1 MPSIPQPSKKITIRL
16 KSPRQSPVGSP
27 SPIAKAIAA
36 PPPVIVQRAAPPS
49 DDSLDALMNPARV
62 KPTRL
67 HADEPEPAL
76 ESPVVREMH
85 GLPPRKPPSQGFTMP
100 EDDPMAMAEDDAYYD
115 EYDDGLPMQQ
125 PSGPGQNNFSS
136 FQQAAPAP
144 QIINEQEE
152 EMKRAVRKAKL
163 LARITQLTT
172 RGIKPDKVYTW
183 QTSEYELQIAV
194 AKMEVISSKS
204 KRIEQG
210 RSALLFFAAGVEK
223 GCNYVDDQNY
233 SALRGYKFTMQG
245 YSEHL
250 FGEIGNFD
258 DCLDKGMEEIFGP
271 DENRKWYVELAWLLG
286 SSMAMY
292 SMTNKRKRQDEMKAL
307 VEEVKK
313 DKVFM
318 DGLKREIMQDMRRD
332 EIQNQTS
339 TEKPKPPAILMQ
351 GPPPLKA
358 KPQERQDTTDPR
370 GDISPGPAIG
380 IEIDFNER
388 P

>member
-1 MPSIPQPSKKITIRL
+1 MSKTIVMPSVPAPTKNITIRL

-27 SPIAKAIAA
+27 SPLLITNAVAQ
-36 PPPVIVQRAAPPS
+36 PPPVIVQRTAPPS

-67 HADEPEPAL
+67 HAEELEPAL

-85 GLPPRKPPSQGFTMP
+85 GLPPRKPAPQGFALP
-100 EDDPMAMAEDDAYYD
+100 EEAEDDAYYED
-115 EYDDGLPMQQ
+115 YEEGPFQQ
-125 PSGPGQNNFSS
+125 PGQNNFAA
-136 FQQAAPAP
+136 FQQQAPAP

-194 AKMEVISSKS
+194 AKMEVIASKS

-210 RSALLFFAAGVEK
+210 RSALLFFSAGVEK

-318 DGLKREIMQDMRRD
+318 DGLKREIIQEMQSK
-332 EIQNQTS
+332 QVQTS
-339 TEKPKPPAILMQ
+339 AEKPKPPTILMQ
-351 GPPPLKA
+351 GPPPPLKA

-380 IEIDFNER
+380 IEIDYER

>member
-1 MPSIPQPSKKITIRL
+1 MP
-16 KSPRQSPVGSP
+16 
-27 SPIAKAIAA
+27 A
-36 PPPVIVQRAAPPS
+36 PVIVNRAAPPS

-62 KPTRL
+62 KPQRL

-85 GLPPRKPPSQGFTMP
+85 GLPPRKAVAQQEFG
-100 EDDPMAMAEDDAYYD
+100 DAAAEDDAYYD
-115 EYDDGLPMQQ
+115 EYDPQ
-125 PSGPGQNNFSS
+125 QNNFAA
-136 FQQAAPAP
+136 FQQQAPAP

-163 LARITQLTT
+163 LARVTQLAT
-172 RGIKPDKVYTW
+172 RGIKPDKLYTW

-194 AKMEVISSKS
+194 AKMEVIASKS

-210 RSALLFFAAGVEK
+210 RSALLLFAGGVEK
-223 GCNYVDDQNY
+223 SCNYVDEQNY
-233 SALRGYKFTMQG
+233 GMLRGYKFAMQG

-286 SSMAMY
+286 ASMAMY

-318 DGLKREIMQDMRRD
+318 DALKREVLQEMRREEVQSSAAD
-332 EIQNQTS
+332 KTVQ
-339 TEKPKPPAILMQ
+339 KPPAILMQ
-351 GPPPLKA
+351 PPPLKA
-358 KPQERQDTTDPR
+358 KPQERQEITDPR

-380 IEIDFNER
+380 IEIDYER
-388 P
+388 T